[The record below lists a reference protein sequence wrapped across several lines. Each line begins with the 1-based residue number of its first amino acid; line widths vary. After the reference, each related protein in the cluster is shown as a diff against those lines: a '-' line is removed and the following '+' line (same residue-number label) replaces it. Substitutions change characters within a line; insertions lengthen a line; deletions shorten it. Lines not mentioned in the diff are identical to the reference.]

1 MATWRLGVLGKR
13 EGWYVRDLQRAARDM
28 SVEVLGFPDLAAGCG
43 PKATEVWSH
52 TQSETPARQSL
63 GGAGTDLDAVL
74 VRTMPLGSVEQ
85 IIFRMNV
92 LHAAQRSGLTV
103 LNSPRSLEIAIDK
116 WLTLDCL
123 QQAGLPVLPTIGCQT
138 REAALLA
145 WDRLGRDCVVKPL
158 FGGEGRGI
166 LRVSDEEMAWRVFG
180 TLENLQSVIYLQA
193 FLSHPGYDLRLLVIG
208 DEIYAVKR
216 ASGTDWRTNLSR
228 GATAIPYEPSEE
240 ERAMALQAA
249 RAIGGEIV
257 GVDLLPSISGE
268 VYVLELNAV
277 PGWRGT
283 GRALQVD
290 VGRKV
295 VEYVVGRLEG

>member
-1 MATWRLGVLGKR
+1 MARWRLGVFGKR
-13 EGWYVRDLQRAARDM
+13 EGWYVRDLQRAGGGM
-28 SVEVLGFPDLAAGCG
+28 SVEVLGFPDIVAGCG
-43 PKATEVWSH
+43 PHATDVWLDVAF
-52 TQSETPARQSL
+52 PAPAKRNL
-63 GGAGTDLDAVL
+63 GGERTDLDAVL

-123 QQAGLPVLPTIGCQT
+123 QQAGLPILPTIGCQT
-138 REAALLA
+138 RQAALAA
-145 WDRLGRDCVVKPL
+145 WDQLGRDCVVKPL

-166 LRVSDEEMAWRVFG
+166 MRVSDEEMAWRVFG
-180 TLENLQSVIYLQA
+180 TLENLHSVIYLQA
-193 FLSHPGYDLRLLVIG
+193 FLAHPGYDLRLLVIG

-216 ASGTDWRTNLSR
+216 ASVTDWRTNLSR
-228 GATAIPYEPSEE
+228 GATAIPYDPSEE
-240 ERAMALQAA
+240 ERSMALRAA

-257 GVDLLPSISGE
+257 GVDLLPSLSGE
-268 VYVLELNAV
+268 VYVLEVNAV

-283 GRALQVD
+283 GRALGVD

-295 VEYVVGRLEG
+295 VEYVVGRLEA